1 MPGRV
6 SSLRGLYIGY
16 TIGTSNKKKEGNRL
30 EILFDKNRFYAGDNK
45 ARPLAQITFTKPN
58 DGLIVVDHT
67 FTDPSLRGQG
77 IARKLVEKVADHARQ
92 EGLKV
97 GATCSYALKVLQE
110 EQFNDIFQ
118 A

>member
-1 MPGRV
+1 M
-6 SSLRGLYIGY
+6 
-16 TIGTSNKKKEGNRL
+16 

-77 IARKLVEKVADHARQ
+77 IARQLVNHVAAYAREQ
-92 EGLKV
+92 GLKV
-97 GATCSYALKVLQE
+97 RATCSYARKVLSE
-110 EQFNDIFQ
+110 DQFSDLYIS
-118 A
+118 